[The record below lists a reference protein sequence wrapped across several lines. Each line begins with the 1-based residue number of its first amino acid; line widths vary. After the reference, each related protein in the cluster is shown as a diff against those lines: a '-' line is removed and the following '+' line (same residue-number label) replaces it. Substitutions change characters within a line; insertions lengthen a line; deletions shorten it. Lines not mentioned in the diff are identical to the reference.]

1 MDEKVFVLLG
11 LLKRIRMLGESEIL
25 SFFVSGVNQGELGGG
40 VHPRFSCVT
49 QEIKLTLK
57 TSTSTVVQFIAC
69 GGFVD
74 D

>member
-1 MDEKVFVLLG
+1 MNPRFYL
-11 LLKRIRMLGESEIL
+11 
-25 SFFVSGVNQGELGGG
+25 FFVSGVNQGELGRGL
-40 VHPRFSCVT
+40 HPRFSRVT

-57 TSTSTVVQFIAC
+57 TSASRVVQIIVC

>member
-25 SFFVSGVNQGELGGG
+25 SFFVSGVNQGELGRG
-40 VHPRFSCVT
+40 VHPRFSRVT
-49 QEIKLTLK
+49 QEIKLNLK
-57 TSTSTVVQFIAC
+57 TCTSRVVQIIVC
-69 GGFVD
+69 GGFLD